1 MIGEHLSSMDA
12 NRDLCAF
19 IRNAIKVE
27 NISRTQV
34 GHIPKQFAA
43 KLAPLMDRG
52 EVTVEGVMLEGNCV
66 YPTQVM
72 SFIILTDSMLF
83 DSDWLPVSACHVRDI
98 QVGYS

>member
-1 MIGEHLSSMDA
+1 MIGAHLSSM
-12 NRDLCAF
+12 NGNKDLCACC
-19 IRNAIKVE
+19 RNAIKVE

-66 YPTQVM
+66 YPTQAM
-72 SFIILTDSMLF
+72 SSIILTDSMLF